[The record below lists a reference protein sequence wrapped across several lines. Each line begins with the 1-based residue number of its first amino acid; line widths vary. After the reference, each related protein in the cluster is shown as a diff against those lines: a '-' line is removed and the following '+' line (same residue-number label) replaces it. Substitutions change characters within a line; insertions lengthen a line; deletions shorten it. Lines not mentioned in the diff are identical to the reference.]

1 MRIKRRN
8 LVWLGVLGT
17 LTGLAVLAQGISAP
31 ASLLLLGAMG
41 VAGVVSL
48 FDLEPQALIKTMQDK
63 TALGGRISA
72 DAREASERA
81 RARETYVSSQADLLD
96 IGVIALRDS
105 YEGMV
110 MQRTRSLSLDDE
122 GVRPYITLQVPALE
136 ADRHATI
143 RFEIDDAHGK
153 KIYVHDQEM
162 YMRDGRM
169 DILTDTMLPL
179 RNSDLGIA
187 HGEGDLRVYIDGDL
201 IGVLGLTLA
210 PSTHDRWA
218 GRRSEQAQRASS
230 RLQDRPA
237 RSAEDDE
244 PVSLEDLLKQQSRR

>member
-17 LTGLAVLAQGISAP
+17 LTGLAVLAQGITAP

-41 VAGVVSL
+41 VAGMVSL

-63 TALGGRISA
+63 TALGGRVSP
-72 DAREASERA
+72 DAREAAERA
-81 RARETYVSSQADLLD
+81 RARGTYISTQTDLLD

-122 GVRPYITLQVPALE
+122 GVRPYITLQVPAME

-153 KIYVHDQEM
+153 KIYVHDQPM

-179 RNSDLGIA
+179 NDSDLGIA

-201 IGVLGLTLA
+201 VGILGVTLA
-210 PSTHDRWA
+210 PSTRDRWA
-218 GRRSEQAQRASS
+218 GRRREQEARASS
-230 RLQDRPA
+230 RLQDRPT
-237 RSAEDDE
+237 RAEDDE

>member
-17 LTGLAVLAQGISAP
+17 LTGLAVLAQGITAP

-48 FDLEPQALIKTMQDK
+48 FDVEPQALIKTVQDK
-63 TALGGRISA
+63 TVRGGRASA

-81 RARETYVSSQADLLD
+81 RARGSFIATKAELLD

-162 YMRDGRM
+162 YMRDGRL
-169 DILTDTMLPL
+169 DILTDTMLPISD
-179 RNSDLGIA
+179 SDLGIA
-187 HGEGDLRVYIDGDL
+187 HGEADLRVYIDGDL
-201 IGVLGLTLA
+201 VGVLGLTLA
-210 PSTHDRWA
+210 PSTRDRWA
-218 GRRSEQAQRASS
+218 GRRSERANRASS
-230 RLQDRPA
+230 RLQD
-237 RSAEDDE
+237 SAPRDEEDE
-244 PVSLEDLLKQQSRR
+244 PVSLEDLLKQQGRR